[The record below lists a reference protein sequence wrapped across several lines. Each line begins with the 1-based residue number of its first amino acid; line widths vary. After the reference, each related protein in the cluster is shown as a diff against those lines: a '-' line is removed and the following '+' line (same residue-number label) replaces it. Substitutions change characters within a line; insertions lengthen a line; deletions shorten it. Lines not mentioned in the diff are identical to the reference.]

1 MLIRILFLL
10 ILIFINGILSSSE
23 LAYLSLDKYA
33 ISRKKD
39 KKSKKI
45 TKMLA
50 DESKFLST
58 IQIGITFAGFLA
70 SAFASETFTEIL
82 IEKGVFFIN
91 EEFTESFLMVIITL
105 ILSYITLVFGEL
117 VPKKIAR
124 SNPQKV
130 ANLTINLLT
139 IISKIFYPIIIILTH
154 STEFICKLLK
164 IKEKKDT
171 LTEKDIRKMIIT
183 GNREGIVEEKE
194 KEYILNI
201 FDFNDKTANKIMTP
215 KEKVISIYSTDTRKE
230 IFNKIK
236 KSRFTRFPVIDPQT
250 NNVLGFINIRDFVY
264 FHQNN
269 NKINLKDLIHPV
281 LSFKKNDKI
290 DDIFRIMQEKSE
302 TFSIIK
308 DKNEFIGIL
317 TMEDAIEEIVGNIAD
332 EYN

>member
-139 IISKIFYPIIIILTH
+139 IISKIFYPIIIILTI

-164 IKEKKDT
+164 IKDRDNT
-171 LTEKDIRKMIIT
+171 LTENDIKKMIIT
-183 GNREGIVEEKE
+183 GNHEGIVEEKE

-230 IFNKIK
+230 IINKIK